1 MLVIIGTVLMCSKQ
15 ALFDRICQL
24 QPQFIFAETSYSYN
38 GKVNSIS
45 SRIKLVVERLRSNDG
60 IELVLVNGSI
70 TECKW

>member
-1 MLVIIGTVLMCSKQ
+1 MLFFSKQ

-24 QPQFIFAETSYSYN
+24 QPRFIFAETSYSYN

-45 SRIKLVVERLRSNDG
+45 SRIKLVVERLQSNDG
-60 IELVLVNGSI
+60 MELVLVNGSI